1 MLSRSA
7 AGRAVIREFA
17 GELDKLQLCAILQQA
32 GVPTTAVTGET
43 LSDDALRARVRRLTL
58 TLEKHHQESLVPR
71 CLAGCPCP
79 ESPVTSMCYLH
90 SDAELQL
97 FAGGAESAPN
107 GSSIAHDRTGA
118 RRWSAVPC

>member
-1 MLSRSA
+1 MEIIGSPSVADPAGSDILPSTLDAELSA

-58 TLEKHHQESLVPR
+58 TLEKHHQESLVLHLTVSLVALAHCHYVPPSFR
-71 CLAGCPCP
+71 C
-79 ESPVTSMCYLH
+79 
-90 SDAELQL
+90 
-97 FAGGAESAPN
+97 
-107 GSSIAHDRTGA
+107 
-118 RRWSAVPC
+118 